1 MPSEPSGGFIA
12 PGVLRPAQLSHAEIS
27 RRGGKSKSA
36 AKLTASLR
44 NLEKAK
50 AIRNALGARPWHRKK
65 PSD

>member
-1 MPSEPSGGFIA
+1 MPTEPSGGLIA

-27 RRGGKSKSA
+27 AKGGRARTA
-36 AKLTASLR
+36 AKLAASLR

-50 AIRNALGARPWHRKK
+50 AIRNALGARPWHGKK